1 MKLSEACLRLNANRQ
16 TVYRW
21 RKKLGI
27 VEETSDN
34 VSQTHFKELEK
45 LNRLRLKSFNRMS
58 DRQIDELSDSVIPIS
73 IDKFIKIREEDK
85 IELSNLKEQYNNNIK
100 KIEFLELKTADQMYN
115 NEIPEKFLLDFIEK
129 YQKANIT
136 IINAIER
143 LSPEQNE
150 MAEMIK
156 EKLSKYGS

>member
-1 MKLSEACLRLNANRQ
+1 
-16 TVYRW
+16 
-21 RKKLGI
+21 
-27 VEETSDN
+27 
-34 VSQTHFKELEK
+34 
-45 LNRLRLKSFNRMS
+45 
-58 DRQIDELSDSVIPIS
+58 
-73 IDKFIKIREEDK
+73 
-85 IELSNLKEQYNNNIK
+85 
-100 KIEFLELKTADQMYN
+100 MYN